1 MMPSSQSE
9 AQRLGVSQYFTGR
22 SCKYGHV
29 SPRQRS
35 NGLCLKCHTL
45 KQGQRN
51 REKDGRLEPV
61 ERFIPPAY
69 NTIALFGGD

>member
-45 KQGQRN
+45 KQIQRN
-51 REKDGRLEPV
+51 KEHDGRIEPSDPYV
-61 ERFIPPAY
+61 PPAY
-69 NTIALFGGD
+69 TTIMLFGGN